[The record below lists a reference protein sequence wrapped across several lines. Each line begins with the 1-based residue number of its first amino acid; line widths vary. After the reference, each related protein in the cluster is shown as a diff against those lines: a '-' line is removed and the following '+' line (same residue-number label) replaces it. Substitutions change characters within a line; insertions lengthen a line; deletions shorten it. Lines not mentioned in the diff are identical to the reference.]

1 MITGA
6 KSHPN
11 TPNTTFFQAVN
22 SLKPTHNSL
31 TKISGIYPHTREQTI
46 AELSKN
52 KEDGSVDID
61 RSTIQ
66 AYIHFASDEYDKAFR
81 EDNSYN
87 QAWWDG
93 ALAMARWIQEA
104 DGQ

>member
-1 MITGA
+1 M
-6 KSHPN
+6 
-11 TPNTTFFQAVN
+11 N

-31 TKISGIYPHTREQTI
+31 TKISEIYPHTREQTI
-46 AELSKN
+46 AELSRSKR
-52 KEDGSVDID
+52 KGPVDID
-61 RSTIQ
+61 ISTIE
-66 AYIHFASDEYDKAFR
+66 AYVHFASDGYDVAFK

-93 ALAMARWIQEA
+93 ALAMARWIQES

>member
-1 MITGA
+1 VITGA

-11 TPNTTFFQAVN
+11 TANNAFFQAVN

-52 KEDGSVDID
+52 KEDGPVDID
-61 RSTIQ
+61 KSTIQ

>member
-1 MITGA
+1 M
-6 KSHPN
+6 
-11 TPNTTFFQAVN
+11 N
-22 SLKPTHNSL
+22 SFKPTHNSL

-46 AELSKN
+46 AALSKS
-52 KEDGSVDID
+52 KKKGPVDID
-61 RSTIQ
+61 ISTIE
-66 AYIHFASDEYDKAFR
+66 AYIHFAHDEYCKAYH

>member
-1 MITGA
+1 VITGA

-46 AELSKN
+46 EELSKLKN
-52 KEDGSVDID
+52 KGLVDID
-61 RSTIQ
+61 RSTIE
-66 AYIHFASDEYDKAFR
+66 AYIHFASDGYDAAFK
-81 EDNSYN
+81 EDNAHN